1 MAAIL
6 AILNRDSEPVSLPVL
21 EAMLAASQ
29 QRAVDGQNRWV
40 EGQIALGHQHFWVTP
55 EEEGEIQPLAAADGL
70 VVLACDARLDNRQ
83 VLRAALGLATR
94 EEQEASDAG
103 LILNAYRRWGV
114 DCAAHLLGDFCF
126 ALWDVERQHLF
137 VAVDALGARSLCT
150 YIDERRFLVA
160 SEIESLLAHPGVQP
174 RMNEQKVAEFLAGL
188 WGNHE
193 DTFYEGLTYCPPA
206 HCLLVTADS
215 LRRWR
220 YWDLDPEARV
230 RYPTDREYSEHYL
243 ELLREA
249 VRCRLRS
256 TGQVGISLSG
266 GLDSTALAALSTGIL
281 PKARV
286 PRQRL
291 RTFSYVFNELKAC
304 DERPYIEML
313 VDRYSLAATH
323 IACDDKWT
331 LADSDRWPVD
341 RGFVLSDPYAWLPEA
356 VIGAAQ
362 EAGCRLLLSGHY
374 GDVLFVA
381 RQYWAAEL
389 VREVRLGQLGQILRR
404 HAAETRL
411 RSDLWNF
418 GLRALVPRWLR
429 RTYRRLSPR
438 RVAGQHPGLHPDF
451 IKRTS
456 LQERFVYHPGE
467 QRFARPGQWARYQS
481 LTLNVFS
488 QGAAA
493 VRKAYNRRGLEL
505 ETPYW
510 DRRLIEFAMAL
521 PADQLGRPGVDRWVH
536 RNAMMGLLPEPVR
549 QRRHRTN
556 FLPLMAKGLFTKE
569 KQTVRRILTNPEI
582 VRRQMV
588 RADWIEETL
597 RGAQLSSPDWSL
609 LWRCI
614 SLELW
619 LKRYC

>member
-1 MAAIL
+1 M
-6 AILNRDSEPVSLPVL
+6 
-21 EAMLAASQ
+21 
-29 QRAVDGQNRWV
+29 
-40 EGQIALGHQHFWVTP
+40 
-55 EEEGEIQPLAAADGL
+55 
-70 VVLACDARLDNRQ
+70 
-83 VLRAALGLATR
+83 
-94 EEQEASDAG
+94 
-103 LILNAYRRWGV
+103 
-114 DCAAHLLGDFCF
+114 
-126 ALWDVERQHLF
+126 
-137 VAVDALGARSLCT
+137 
-150 YIDERRFLVA
+150 
-160 SEIESLLAHPGVQP
+160 
-174 RMNEQKVAEFLAGL
+174 
-188 WGNHE
+188 
-193 DTFYEGLTYCPPA
+193 
-206 HCLLVTADS
+206 
-215 LRRWR
+215 
-220 YWDLDPEARV
+220 
-230 RYPTDREYSEHYL
+230 
-243 ELLREA
+243 
-249 VRCRLRS
+249 
-256 TGQVGISLSG
+256 
-266 GLDSTALAALSTGIL
+266 
-281 PKARV
+281 
-286 PRQRL
+286 
-291 RTFSYVFNELKAC
+291 
-304 DERPYIEML
+304 
-313 VDRYSLAATH
+313 
-323 IACDDKWT
+323 
-331 LADSDRWPVD
+331 
-341 RGFVLSDPYAWLPEA
+341 
-356 VIGAAQ
+356 
-362 EAGCRLLLSGHY
+362 
-374 GDVLFVA
+374 
-381 RQYWAAEL
+381 
-389 VREVRLGQLGQILRR
+389 GQLGQILRR

-619 LKRYC
+619 LKRYW